1 MQRLQLLNNPM
12 ESLSE
17 EIIFTILD
25 YLDSASSK
33 SFSATSKSFHS
44 LESRHRKTLKLLHPD
59 SLPAALRRYRRI
71 RCLDFT
77 NCPSADD
84 GVISAAAE
92 AYYATLRSVDL
103 SRSRLFT
110 HAALSLLAEKCGRL
124 VELDLSNATEL
135 RDAAAAVAEARNL
148 EKLWMGRC
156 RLVSDIGI
164 GCIAVGCKKLKLL
177 SLKWCVRI
185 TDLGA
190 GLLANKYT
198 LLCALGPK
206 SKSVSSRLKSQNDPL
221 FWHIP

>member
-1 MQRLQLLNNPM
+1 MAQARKLFGLSPVQKRSSSPSSTTSIPPPPNP
-12 ESLSE
+12 SPPSPNPS
-17 EIIFTILD
+17 TP
-25 YLDSASSK
+25 SNPATAKPSS
-33 SFSATSKSFHS
+33 SSTPTP
-44 LESRHRKTLKLLHPD
+44 SRR
-59 SLPAALRRYRRI
+59 LRRYRRI
-71 RCLDFT
+71 RRLDFT

-84 GVISAAAE
+84 GVISAAVE

-110 HAALSLLAEKCGRL
+110 HAALSLLAAKCGGL

>member
-1 MQRLQLLNNPM
+1 MAALQILPLPRLPRLVTDLKN
-12 ESLSE
+12 E
-17 EIIFTILD
+17 EVIFTIVD
-25 YLDSASSK
+25 YLNSASSK
-33 SFSATSKSFHS
+33 SFSATSKSFHFI
-44 LESRHRKTLKLLHPD
+44 ESRHCKT
-59 SLPAALRRYRRI
+59 LRRYRRI
-71 RCLDFT
+71 RDFR

-92 AYYATLRSVDL
+92 AYYVTLRSVDL

-110 HAALSLLAEKCGRL
+110 HAALSLLAAKCGGL

-135 RDAAAAVAEARNL
+135 RDAAAEAVAEARNL

-156 RLVSDIGI
+156 RLVSDIGV

-177 SLKWCVRI
+177 SLKWCVTI
-185 TDLGA
+185 TYLGA
-190 GLLANKYT
+190 GLLANKCT

-206 SKSVSSRLKSQNDPL
+206 SKSVFSRLKSKNGHL

>member
-1 MQRLQLLNNPM
+1 MAALQILPLPRLPRLVTDLKN
-12 ESLSE
+12 E

-59 SLPAALRRYRRI
+59 SLPVAFRRYRRI
-71 RCLDFT
+71 RSLNFT

-84 GVISAAAE
+84 GVISTAAE

-110 HAALSLLAEKCGRL
+110 HAALSLLAAKCGGL

-135 RDAAAAVAEARNL
+135 RDAAAAAVAEARNL

-177 SLKWCVRI
+177 SLKWCVTI

-190 GLLANKYT
+190 GLLANKCT
-198 LLCALGPK
+198 LLCALG
-206 SKSVSSRLKSQNDPL
+206 QNQNQFLLD
-221 FWHIP
+221 

>member
-1 MQRLQLLNNPM
+1 M

-44 LESRHRKTLKLLHPD
+44 LESRHCKTLKLLHPD
-59 SLPAALRRYRRI
+59 SLLADLRRYRRI
-71 RCLDFT
+71 DFT

-84 GVISAAAE
+84 GVISAATE

-110 HAALSLLAEKCGRL
+110 HATLSLLAAKCGGL

-135 RDAAAAVAEARNL
+135 RDAAAAAMAEARNL

-156 RLVSDIGI
+156 WLVSDIGI

-177 SLKWCVRI
+177 SLKWCVTI

-190 GLLANKYT
+190 GLLANKCT
-198 LLCALGPK
+198 LLCALGSK
-206 SKSVSSRLKSQNDPL
+206 SKSVSS
-221 FWHIP
+221 